1 MIINYIHRVGWFVGL
16 ILLQVLILNN
26 VHIAGVATPFLYVYF
41 ILKFNSGTSRN
52 ELMVWGFCMG
62 LAIDIFSNT
71 PGIRKDIDTPGM
83 NAAATVL
90 LAFLRPLF
98 LRLFTP
104 RDTLDSI
111 VPSLKSMGIAS
122 FLKYLVVSVF
132 VHHFMLLTLEFFS
145 FTSIPLLLLRV
156 VSSTILTITCI
167 MAVEGVRR

>member
-1 MIINYIHRVGWFVGL
+1 MAESAVKRIG
-16 ILLQVLILNN
+16 VL
-26 VHIAGVATPFLYVYF
+26 T
-41 ILKFNSGTSRN
+41 SG
-52 ELMVWGFCMG
+52 GD
-62 LAIDIFSNT
+62 A
-71 PGIRKDIDTPGM
+71 PGM

-145 FTSIPLLLLRV
+145 FTSIWLLLLRV
-156 VSSTILTITCI
+156 LLCTILTVTCI
-167 MAVEGVRR
+167 IAIEGIKK

>member
-1 MIINYIHRVGWFVGL
+1 MIINYIHRIGWFVGL

-52 ELMVWGFCMG
+52 ELMLWGFCIG
-62 LAIDIFSNT
+62 LAIDIFSN
-71 PGIRKDIDTPGM
+71 TPGM

-104 RDTLDSI
+104 RDTLDSL
-111 VPSLKSMGIAS
+111 VP

-132 VHHFMLLTLEFFS
+132 VHHLMLLTLEFFS

>member
-1 MIINYIHRVGWFVGL
+1 MIINYIHRIGWFVGL

-52 ELMVWGFCMG
+52 ELMLWGFCIG
-62 LAIDIFSNT
+62 LAIDIFSN
-71 PGIRKDIDTPGM
+71 TPGM

-104 RDTLDSI
+104 AILWTAL
-111 VPSLKSMGIAS
+111 
-122 FLKYLVVSVF
+122 YL
-132 VHHFMLLTLEFFS
+132 
-145 FTSIPLLLLRV
+145 R
-156 VSSTILTITCI
+156 
-167 MAVEGVRR
+167 

>member
-1 MIINYIHRVGWFVGL
+1 MRRRQYYWLF
-16 ILLQVLILNN
+16 
-26 VHIAGVATPFLYVYF
+26 YV
-41 ILKFNSGTSRN
+41 R
-52 ELMVWGFCMG
+52 C
-62 LAIDIFSNT
+62 
-71 PGIRKDIDTPGM
+71 
-83 NAAATVL
+83 
-90 LAFLRPLF
+90 F

>member
-41 ILKFNSGTSRN
+41 ILKFNS
-52 ELMVWGFCMG
+52 
-62 LAIDIFSNT
+62 
-71 PGIRKDIDTPGM
+71 PGM

>member
-1 MIINYIHRVGWFVGL
+1 
-16 ILLQVLILNN
+16 
-26 VHIAGVATPFLYVYF
+26 
-41 ILKFNSGTSRN
+41 
-52 ELMVWGFCMG
+52 MVWGFCMG
-62 LAIDIFSNT
+62 LAIDIFSN
-71 PGIRKDIDTPGM
+71 TPGM

-104 RDTLDSI
+104 RDTFDS
-111 VPSLKSMGIAS
+111 VASLFRLKSMGIAS

-156 VSSTILTITCI
+156 VSSTDFDYNLYY
-167 MAVEGVRR
+167 GR

>member
-1 MIINYIHRVGWFVGL
+1 MIINYIHRIGWFVGL

-71 PGIRKDIDTPGM
+71 PGM

-90 LAFLRPLF
+90 L

>member
-1 MIINYIHRVGWFVGL
+1 MIINYIHRRGWFVGL

-52 ELMVWGFCMG
+52 ELMLWGFCIG
-62 LAIDIFSNT
+62 LAIDIFSN
-71 PGIRKDIDTPGM
+71 TPGM

-122 FLKYLVVSVF
+122 FLF
-132 VHHFMLLTLEFFS
+132 VHHLMLLTLEFFS

-167 MAVEGVRR
+167 MAVEGVRK

>member
-1 MIINYIHRVGWFVGL
+1 MIINYIHRIGWFVGL

-71 PGIRKDIDTPGM
+71 PGM

-111 VPSLKSMGIAS
+111 
-122 FLKYLVVSVF
+122 LKYLVVSVF

>member
-1 MIINYIHRVGWFVGL
+1 
-16 ILLQVLILNN
+16 
-26 VHIAGVATPFLYVYF
+26 
-41 ILKFNSGTSRN
+41 
-52 ELMVWGFCMG
+52 MVWGFCMG
-62 LAIDIFSNT
+62 LAIDIFSN
-71 PGIRKDIDTPGM
+71 TPGM

-122 FLKYLVVSVF
+122 FLKYLVVSLF
-132 VHHFMLLTLEFFS
+132 VHHFLLLTLEFFS